1 MNSLRIV
8 RNILLGSFVFETLAP
23 VVSLNEYNKQTPC
36 NAQKIYSLLNFVV
49 KEKSFQFVD
58 LDSDIFL
65 CIGNR

>member
-1 MNSLRIV
+1 MNSRRIV
-8 RNILLGSFVFETLAP
+8 RNILLGSFVLETLAP
-23 VVSLNEYNKQTPC
+23 VVSLNEYNKYS
-36 NAQKIYSLLNFVV
+36 NAQKINSLLNFVV

>member
-1 MNSLRIV
+1 L
-8 RNILLGSFVFETLAP
+8 ETLAP
-23 VVSLNEYNKQTPC
+23 VVSLNEYNKYS
-36 NAQKIYSLLNFVV
+36 NAQKINSLLNFVV

>member
-1 MNSLRIV
+1 MNSRRIV
-8 RNILLGSFVFETLAP
+8 RNILLGSFVLETLAP
-23 VVSLNEYNKQTPC
+23 VVSVNEYNKYS
-36 NAQKIYSLLNFVV
+36 NAQKINSLLNFVV